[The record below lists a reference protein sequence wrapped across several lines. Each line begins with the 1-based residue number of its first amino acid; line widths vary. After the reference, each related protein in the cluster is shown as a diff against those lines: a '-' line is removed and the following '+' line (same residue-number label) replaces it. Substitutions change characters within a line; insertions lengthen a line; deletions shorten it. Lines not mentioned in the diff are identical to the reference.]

1 MTWNLMCWRI
11 FLELRAFVPCP
22 QCWCGL
28 VREGDINCSCIH
40 RCTPDGH
47 LFQIVLAFSSAS
59 VPASVHAT
67 HRMPTNS
74 KFDAWGFT
82 WAKFVVTIQLETTFI
97 RKKRLNIIK
106 QSCILFPPKWPQMSF
121 LAMWKLF
128 PGHFYV
134 WESASKWLFN
144 VLVNLSVRS
153 SCCITH
159 EI

>member
-1 MTWNLMCWRI
+1 MLFFFDSHSHSTTLPCE
-11 FLELRAFVPCP
+11 FGSHRAGSQLKMSESQTKAGNQKKIENFKIGEDPHLP
-22 QCWCGL
+22 EPLW
-28 VREGDINCSCIH
+28 
-40 RCTPDGH
+40 TP
-47 LFQIVLAFSSAS
+47 
-59 VPASVHAT
+59 

-82 WAKFVVTIQLETTFI
+82 KLYLTLRLETTFI

-106 QSCILFPPKWPQMSF
+106 QSYILFFPKCPQMSF

-153 SCCITH
+153 SCCVTH